1 MNAYTYSLPLLLLS
15 VIAPAGA
22 SAQLHESVSVDGTYL
37 RDVLHPDR
45 INQLPHRSRLSL
57 GETPL
62 DYASAGVKADFI
74 PLSPVADATAFGAS
88 LEGTPTLGYLDLE
101 GGSYLNS
108 SVSLGIGAIRRPEE
122 RLDLR
127 LQHNSTTFWRPFG
140 DLADARVSYAESLGV
155 AYARDR
161 KSVV

>member
-101 GGSYLNS
+101 E
-108 SVSLGIGAIRRPEE
+108 IGRA
-122 RLDLR
+122 
-127 LQHNSTTFWRPFG
+127 H
-140 DLADARVSYAESLGV
+140 V
-155 AYARDR
+155 
-161 KSVV
+161 